1 MVLPSRFAT
10 ASHVTVV
17 CILALLTHDTCKSVV
32 TPPPLCACWSWT
44 RSAHVVRAS
53 TSVAMHPPCK
63 VPNRLQSSGA
73 TKSSQ
78 ATPVPSFLSRLRF
91 EQCWN
96 GIRSKVPA
104 SFADDAFGPKT
115 TESKKARARENPS
128 SSSFSS
134 IVPRNFSF
142 FATSTTNYIRE
153 KKTVT
158 TKALSQEDVVVG
170 KSSSFTSGRPTT
182 SSSRRKSSSS
192 SNWESR
198 RRKVVY
204 THQTLLDDGTPQNR
218 RETQL
223 TVVVCIYLLY
233 PSILFARLFFSLV
246 FKTLNK

>member
-128 SSSFSS
+128 SSSSSS
-134 IVPRNFSF
+134 IIPRNFSF
-142 FATSTTNYIRE
+142 FATSTTNDDDDATIYIRE
-153 KKTVT
+153 KKPVT
-158 TKALSQEDVVVG
+158 TKALSQEDVVVVVYFWSPHHEQQQEIIVVEG
-170 KSSSFTSGRPTT
+170 
-182 SSSRRKSSSS
+182 
-192 SNWESR
+192 ESR

-218 RETQL
+218 ETQL
-223 TVVVCIYLLY
+223 KVVLCVCCN
-233 PSILFARLFFSLV
+233 SFLFARLFFWCA
-246 FKTLNK
+246 KTLNK

>member
-128 SSSFSS
+128 SSSSSS
-134 IVPRNFSF
+134 IIPRNFSF
-142 FATSTTNYIRE
+142 FATSTTNDDDDDANLYKG
-153 KKTVT
+153 KKTRYNKSTLARGRRRRRRRLLLV
-158 TKALSQEDVVVG
+158 APPRAAAGNHRRRRG
-170 KSSSFTSGRPTT
+170 KSS
-182 SSSRRKSSSS
+182 K
-192 SNWESR
+192 ESR
-198 RRKVVY
+198 L
-204 THQTLLDDGTPQNR
+204 HAPNA
-218 RETQL
+218 
-223 TVVVCIYLLY
+223 
-233 PSILFARLFFSLV
+233 AR
-246 FKTLNK
+246 

>member
-78 ATPVPSFLSRLRF
+78 ATPFVPSFLSRLRF

-104 SFADDAFGPKT
+104 SFARDDAFGPKT

-128 SSSFSS
+128 SSSSSS
-134 IVPRNFSF
+134 IVPRNVSF

-153 KKTVT
+153 NKNVT
-158 TKALSQEDVVVG
+158 TKALSHEDVVVG
-170 KSSSFTSGRPTT
+170 KSFTSGRPTT
-182 SSSRRKSSSS
+182 SSSSRKSSSS
-192 SNWESR
+192 SKG
-198 RRKVVY
+198 KVVE
-204 THQTLLDDGTPQNR
+204 GKSFTPN
-218 RETQL
+218 
-223 TVVVCIYLLY
+223 V
-233 PSILFARLFFSLV
+233 AR
-246 FKTLNK
+246 

>member
-142 FATSTTNYIRE
+142 FATSTTTNDDDDGANLNIRE
-153 KKTVT
+153 KNPLQQKHSR
-158 TKALSQEDVVVG
+158 K
-170 KSSSFTSGRPTT
+170 RT
-182 SSSRRKSSSS
+182 SS
-192 SNWESR
+192 ESR
-198 RRKVVY
+198 RRR
-204 THQTLLDDGTPQNR
+204 LLLVAPPRAAAGNHR
-218 RETQL
+218 RRRRGKSSKESRL
-223 TVVVCIYLLY
+223 HA
-233 PSILFARLFFSLV
+233 PNAAR
-246 FKTLNK
+246 

>member
-142 FATSTTNYIRE
+142 FATRTTNYIRE
-153 KKTVT
+153 KKNRHN
-158 TKALSQEDVVVG
+158 
-170 KSSSFTSGRPTT
+170 KSTLARGR
-182 SSSRRKSSSS
+182 
-192 SNWESR
+192 R
-198 RRKVVY
+198 RRKVVVVY
-204 THQTLLDDGTPQNR
+204 FWSPHHEQQQ
-218 RETQL
+218 EEII
-223 TVVVCIYLLY
+223 VVVELGKSSKESRLHA
-233 PSILFARLFFSLV
+233 PNAAR
-246 FKTLNK
+246 

>member
-104 SFADDAFGPKT
+104 SFANDAFGPKT

-153 KKTVT
+153 KKT
-158 TKALSQEDVVVG
+158 SQQ
-170 KSSSFTSGRPTT
+170 KHSRKRT
-182 SSSRRKSSSS
+182 SSS
-192 SNWESR
+192 ESR
-198 RRKVVY
+198 RRLLLVAPPRAAAGGNHRRRRIGKVVEGKSF
-204 THQTLLDDGTPQNR
+204 TRTKRCSMMVLLKTEER
-218 RETQL
+218 RNSQWWCAFIC
-223 TVVVCIYLLY
+223 CIPL
-233 PSILFARLFFSLV
+233 SFSLV
-246 FKTLNK
+246 FFFLWCSKP

>member
-10 ASHVTVV
+10 ASHVTVA

-142 FATSTTNYIRE
+142 FTTSTTTNDDDDDGANLNIPG
-153 KKTVT
+153 KKNP
-158 TKALSQEDVVVG
+158 LSQH
-170 KSSSFTSGRPTT
+170 KHSRRKRT
-182 SSSRRKSSSS
+182 SSS
-192 SNWESR
+192 ESR

-204 THQTLLDDGTPQNR
+204 FWSSPHHEQQQQQ
-218 RETQL
+218 EII
-223 TVVVCIYLLY
+223 VVV
-233 PSILFARLFFSLV
+233 FV
-246 FKTLNK
+246 EGD